1 MDSPQIAAPRP
12 AIPRPVVVIGAGG
25 IVRNAH
31 LPAYAKA
38 GFPVLALVDLV
49 PGKAA
54 ELAREFGIQ
63 RAFES
68 LSTSVRFAPKDAI
81 FDVAVPASELISV
94 IEVLPDGAPVLLQK
108 PMGESLQQAQKI
120 RNLCRSKGLTA
131 AVNFQLRYAPNI
143 LQARAMQQ
151 RGTLGELHDMEV
163 QVRTL
168 MPWEQWPF
176 LASAPRLEVLYHSIH
191 YIDLVRSWFGNPRA
205 VYGKTVRNSGTP
217 SLAATKSVIV
227 MDYGDWK
234 RAFIATNHNYRFGEE
249 MESAFVQWEGTN
261 GAMRATL
268 GVILDYPRG
277 KPDRLQYSD
286 SAGTG
291 WRDVPVKGQWF
302 PDAFAGT
309 MGSLQAYVEGSIDIL
324 PTRVDDAYQ
333 TMKVVEAFY
342 DASSGRG
349 EPIAWDED

>member
-1 MDSPQIAAPRP
+1 MA
-12 AIPRPVVVIGAGG
+12 RPVIVIGAGG

-38 GFPVLALVDLV
+38 GFPVLALVDPV

-54 ELAREFGIQ
+54 ALAREFGIQ
-63 RAFES
+63 HSFEAIS
-68 LSTSVRFAPKDAI
+68 ASVHFAPKDAI
-81 FDVAVPASELISV
+81 FDIAVPASELIGV
-94 IEVLPDGAPVLLQK
+94 LKALPDGAPTLLQK
-108 PMGESLQQAQKI
+108 PMGESLQQAREI
-120 RNLCRSKGLTA
+120 RDLCRTKDLTA

-143 LQARAMQQ
+143 LQARAIQEQ
-151 RGTLGELHDMEV
+151 GILGDLHDMEV

-191 YIDLVRSWFGNPRA
+191 YIDLVRSWFGNPHA
-205 VYGKTVRNSGTP
+205 VYGKTVRNPGTP
-217 SLAATKSVIV
+217 SLAATKSAIV

-249 MESAFVQWEGTN
+249 MERAFVQWEGTD

-268 GVILDYPRG
+268 GVILDYPHG
-277 KPDRLQYSD
+277 KPDRLQYST
-286 SAGTG
+286 SGAAG
-291 WRDVPVKGQWF
+291 WRDAFIDGQWF

-309 MGSLQAYVEGSIDIL
+309 MGSLQAYIEGSIDVL
-324 PTRVDDAYQ
+324 PTRVEDAFQ
-333 TMKVVEAFY
+333 TMVVVEAFY
-342 DASSGRG
+342 NASIGQA
-349 EPIAWDED
+349 EPIHWDKD